1 MCERLAVVVLDEKQA
16 PLSSMV
22 HGGGK
27 RRGAMLIGVGSAES
41 QGLPKVPFRET
52 WAR

>member
-1 MCERLAVVVLDEKQA
+1 MLSLTMKQA

-27 RRGAMLIGVGSAES
+27 RRGAMLIGVGSAIAGIA
-41 QGLPKVPFRET
+41 QGIIFRET